1 MGADKALL
9 VVEGRPLA
17 RRTADVLHDA
27 GAAEVLVVG
36 GDAEA
41 LSALGLVVVADR
53 HPGDGPLGG
62 LVTAL
67 EAATEE
73 VVAVLACDLPH
84 AVPAGVAAVVAALTS
99 DERAAWASPVS
110 QGRRQFLHAAY
121 RRSRRAHWAEA
132 FAAGE
137 RSLRRPA
144 SQVAGV
150 EVGDLE
156 PAWLLDAD
164 TPEDLPPRGG

>member
-9 VVEGRPLA
+9 VVDGRPLA

-36 GDAEA
+36 GDAAA
-41 LSALGLVVVADR
+41 LRALGLDVVVDR

-67 EAATEE
+67 DAAAEE
-73 VVAVLACDLPH
+73 LVAVLACDLPF
-84 AVPAGVAAVVAALTS
+84 AAPAGVAAVVDALAG
-99 DERAAWASPVS
+99 DEGAAWAAPVS
-110 QGRRQFLHAAY
+110 QGQRQLLHAAY

-144 SQVAGV
+144 SLVPGV